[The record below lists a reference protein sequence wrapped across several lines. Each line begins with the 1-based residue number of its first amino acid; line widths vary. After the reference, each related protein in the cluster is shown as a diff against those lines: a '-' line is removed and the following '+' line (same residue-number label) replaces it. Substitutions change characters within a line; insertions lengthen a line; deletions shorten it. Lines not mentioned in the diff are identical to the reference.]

1 MPRISANKLGE
12 YLIQTNPIR
21 RRSIIKDQK
30 LGNPPAQ
37 PRYRKALA
45 PIRDVLADSSF
56 DPEPAHAAI
65 ESLRT
70 EPPGTDWVNDDNSKT
85 ADALEHFLNITD
97 QFPLTGF
104 TYCPG
109 THQARKLT
117 LGGVEISV
125 RPDIILTGRYGGRE
139 IVGGIKFHYTVDE
152 NKALGDQGG
161 KYVATLV
168 RQWLAEHGPQERHPH
183 QNFCYSVDVFQEQ
196 VVAAPAAYDRLY
208 QQMQAACEE
217 IALRWDAIS

>member
-37 PRYRKALA
+37 PRYRKALM
-45 PIRDVLADSSF
+45 PIRDVLANSAF
-56 DPEPAHAAI
+56 DPAPAQSAI

-70 EPPGTDWVNDDNSKT
+70 EPRGTDWVNDDNSKT
-85 ADALEHFLNITD
+85 ADALEHFLHITGE
-97 QFPLTGF
+97 FPLAGF
-104 TYCPG
+104 TYSLG
-109 THQARKLT
+109 SHQAPKLT

-152 NKALGDQGG
+152 NKALGNQGG

-168 RQWLAEHGPQERHPH
+168 RQWLAEYGPQDRHPH
-183 QNFCYSVDVFQEQ
+183 QNFCLSVDVFQEQ
-196 VVAAPAAYDRLY
+196 VIAAPAAYDRLY
-208 QQMQAACEE
+208 QRIRVGCEE
-217 IALRWDAIS
+217 IVLHWADI